1 MRLDEHMTR
10 IRTASFSGDATVF
23 RRPQSST
30 FTDPARRLVPF
41 FALFLLLLL
50 ASSLF
55 AEPAATIGGTVT
67 DSFGAVVANA
77 KVELLDAANGA
88 IVQSAVSDST
98 GRYHFAV
105 DRSLR
110 YQVRATAESF
120 RPSTSGAV
128 FVANHPADIDLVL
141 APSTVSQEIV
151 VTATGMPT
159 PEVQAGA
166 SIGVIDGEDFAGRR
180 TVEQEMRLVPGVQ
193 IAATGQPGSQTAL
206 RLRGGPTDAT
216 KVLIDGVPVND
227 IGGFVD
233 LGTLSAIGMGKA
245 EVFRGPNSALF
256 GSDAMAGVVSLTSAR
271 GVTPLP
277 ELTYQADGGSYDT
290 NNQQAS
296 LGGAWRKFDYF
307 TAASRFNTQ
316 NDTPNS
322 QMHNASYLGNL
333 GWQIAPNTEL
343 RATVRRSAS
352 AANLPNTYDLFLIP
366 DTGVAREHD
375 TDFGV
380 TLQSRF
386 TERWH
391 GLVRYSGMRY
401 RYTSNTYGATGIPY
415 DPWDTGYP
423 VYLGKEVTVKG
434 ANGYST
440 TGQAI
445 LQYSNDSTSS
455 PPVSNKNSVYAQ
467 TDYRFSEKLTAL
479 FGFRYES
486 EDGYTGYFDE
496 GYGTLTRP
504 GERGN
509 YSYTMQLNGG
519 LWNRLFYTVGSG
531 LERNAVFGF
540 AATPRAS
547 LAYFIAPPK
556 QTGVF
561 NGTRLAFNFG
571 KGIKEPTI
579 GQEANS
585 LYRVAGSEFDEQYN
599 LKPFLAEQSRTYDG
613 GVQQTLFGGRARAGL
628 IYFHNEFNHLA
639 EYVPYAGLQEL
650 HVPQSVLDLL
660 GPYGGAYVNTLA
672 YRSQGTELEGEVRVL
687 KNLTLRG
694 NWSYT
699 DAKVQQSFSSSA
711 LGPVKNPNIPGIA
724 IGAYSPLVGAR
735 PFRVAPHT
743 GSFAAE
749 WNENRWLLRV
759 TGTLVSRRDDSTFLS
774 DKDYANS
781 MLLPNRNLDPSYQ
794 KVDVYGSVR
803 LCKHA
808 SAYVSVENLLN
819 QKYYETFGYAT
830 LPVSARA
837 GVLIRLGGESWK
849 LR

>member
-1 MRLDEHMTR
+1 MTPY
-10 IRTASFSGDATVF
+10 RTASLSGGADVV
-23 RRPQSST
+23 RRPQSLSST
-30 FTDPARRLVPF
+30 SPALYLLPAFVL
-41 FALFLLLLL
+41 ALLLML
-50 ASSLF
+50 ATSLF
-55 AEPAATIGGTVT
+55 AEPPATVGGTVT

-77 KVELLDAANGA
+77 KIELLDASSGVTMQNAT
-88 IVQSAVSDST
+88 SDGT
-98 GRYHFAV
+98 GHYRFAV
-105 DRSLR
+105 DQARR
-110 YQVRATAESF
+110 YQVRATATSF
-120 RPSTSGAV
+120 RPSTSAAR
-128 FVANHPADIDLVL
+128 FVSGNHAADVDLVL
-141 APSTVSQEIV
+141 APSTVSQKIV
-151 VTATGMPT
+151 VTANGLPT

-166 SIGVIDGEDFAGRR
+166 SIDVIDGQDLTGRSV
-180 TVEQEMRLVPGVQ
+180 VEQEMRLVPGVQ
-193 IAATGQPGSQTAL
+193 VAATGQPGSQTAL
-206 RLRGGPTDAT
+206 RVRGGPTDST
-216 KVLIDGVPVND
+216 KVLVDGIPVND

-233 LGTLSAIGMGKA
+233 LSQLSATGIGKA
-245 EVFRGPNSALF
+245 EIFRGPNSALF
-256 GSDAMAGVVSLTSAR
+256 GSDAMAGVVSLTTTR
-271 GVTPLP
+271 GTTPLP
-277 ELTYQADGGSYDT
+277 ELTYQADGGSFDT
-290 NNQQAS
+290 NHQQAS
-296 LGGAWRKFDYF
+296 LGGAWRKLDYF

-322 QMHNASYLGNL
+322 QAHNTTYAGNL
-333 GWQIAPNTEL
+333 GWQVAPNTEL
-343 RATVRRSAS
+343 RATVHRSAS
-352 AANLPNTYDLFLIP
+352 AFNLANAYDMFLIP

-386 TERWH
+386 TEHWH
-391 GLVRYSGMRY
+391 GLVRYAGMRY

-415 DPWDTGYP
+415 DPYDTGYP
-423 VYLGKEVTVKG
+423 VYLGKEVTIHG

-445 LQYSNDSTSS
+445 LQYSSDSTSS
-455 PPVSNKNSVYAQ
+455 PLLTNKNSIYAQ

-479 FGFRYES
+479 FGFRYEA
-486 EDGYTGYFDE
+486 EDGYSGYFDE
-496 GYGTLTRP
+496 GYGSLTRP

-547 LAYFIAPPK
+547 LAYFIAPPR

-561 NGTRLAFNFG
+561 NGTRLSFNFG

-585 LYRVAGSEFDEQYN
+585 LYRLAGSTFDEQYGI
-599 LKPFLAEQSRTYDG
+599 KPFLAEQSRTYDG
-613 GVQQTLFGGRARAGL
+613 GVQQTLFGGRARLGL
-628 IYFHNEFNHLA
+628 TYFHNEFNHLA
-639 EYVPYAGLQEL
+639 EYVPYAGLVDL
-650 HVPQSVLDLL
+650 GVPQSVLDKL
-660 GPYGGAYVNTLA
+660 GPYAYVNTLA
-672 YRSQGTELEGEVRVL
+672 YRAQGSELKAEVRVW

-699 DAKVQQSFSSSA
+699 DAKVQQSFSSSVLSPA
-711 LGPVKNPNIPGIA
+711 YNPNIPGIA

-743 GSFAAE
+743 ASFAAE
-749 WNENRWLLRV
+749 WNGGRWLARA

-774 DKDYANS
+774 DKDYGYS
-781 MLLPNRNLDPSYQ
+781 MLLPNHDLDPSYQ
-794 KVDVYGSVR
+794 KVDVYGSFN
-803 LCKHA
+803 LCKFA
-808 SAYVSVENLLN
+808 SAYVSVEDLLN
-819 QKYYETFGYAT
+819 QKYYETFGYAS

-837 GVLIRLGGESWK
+837 GILIRLGGESWK